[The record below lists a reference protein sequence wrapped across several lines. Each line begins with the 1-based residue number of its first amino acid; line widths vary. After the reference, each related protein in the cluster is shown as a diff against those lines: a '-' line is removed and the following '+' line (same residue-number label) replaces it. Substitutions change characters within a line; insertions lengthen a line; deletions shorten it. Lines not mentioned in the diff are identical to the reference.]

1 MATKEKDE
9 KQWGQRWI
17 AIDNNAQIEK
27 YAAERVRSLTIM
39 GGVK

>member
-9 KQWGQRWI
+9 KQWGQHWI
-17 AIDNNAQIEK
+17 AIDNNVEIEK
-27 YAAERVRSLTIM
+27 YVAESARLLNVM